1 MMTELVWEVGI
12 PIIRKVTAT
21 WDVTKDLLVRRIT
34 GDVRLRPQIRVEF
47 AVSVIFRLPA
57 VDELPQHGNHRVTD
71 ASIPPPRKIR
81 VWASPTNLNLECA
94 GGFWVKPP
102 LDLPLHVRYRY
113 N

>member
-57 VDELPQHGNHRVTD
+57 VDELPQHGNHRRQYSAT
-71 ASIPPPRKIR
+71 AKNESLGLAYKFEPR
-81 VWASPTNLNLECA
+81 
-94 GGFWVKPP
+94 VKGKAWC
-102 LDLPLHVRYRY
+102 RG
-113 N
+113 